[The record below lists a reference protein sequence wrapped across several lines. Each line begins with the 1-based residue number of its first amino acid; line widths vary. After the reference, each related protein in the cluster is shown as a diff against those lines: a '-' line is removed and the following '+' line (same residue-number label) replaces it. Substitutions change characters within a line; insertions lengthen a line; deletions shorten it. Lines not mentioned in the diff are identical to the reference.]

1 MESRHD
7 LTVGNELKAATE
19 TGQIQAVPGSS
30 DAGDQPT
37 TWRSSVGVVAAL
49 VAAFVLVTLVS
60 L

>member
-19 TGQIQAVPGSS
+19 TGQIQAVPMTS

-37 TWRSSVGVVAAL
+37 TWRSSLGVTAAL

-60 L
+60 F